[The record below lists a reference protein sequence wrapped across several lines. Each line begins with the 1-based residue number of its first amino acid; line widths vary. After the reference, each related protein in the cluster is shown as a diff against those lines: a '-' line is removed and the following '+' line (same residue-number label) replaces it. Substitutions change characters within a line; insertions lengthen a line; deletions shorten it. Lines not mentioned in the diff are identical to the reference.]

1 MPDGAALIRPTI
13 PGLHVDAVEMPDGAA
28 LIRPTIPG
36 WHVNAVKRLMALR
49 LSGLRHRIN
58 IWA

>member
-1 MPDGAALIRPTI
+1 MN
-13 PGLHVDAVEMPDGAA
+13 AVETPDGAA

-49 LSGLRHRIN
+49 LSGLRHRICM
-58 IWA
+58 